1 MSSSVI
7 SNDVILA
14 LVLYENNDKTLE
26 FFIGVHTDAKKL
38 LKRLS
43 FSQKSE
49 ANLPL
54 TNKGGIAGIFSC
66 KLVHVK

>member
-1 MSSSVI
+1 MNSSVI

-14 LVLYENNDKTLE
+14 LVLYENNGKTLE
-26 FFIGVHTDAKKL
+26 FFIGAHTDAKKL
-38 LKRLS
+38 LKILS

-49 ANLPL
+49 TNLPL

>member
-1 MSSSVI
+1 MNRNS
-7 SNDVILA
+7 ILA
-14 LVLYENNDKTLE
+14 LALYQNNGKTLE

-43 FSQKSE
+43 FSQQSE
-49 ANLPL
+49 TSLPL